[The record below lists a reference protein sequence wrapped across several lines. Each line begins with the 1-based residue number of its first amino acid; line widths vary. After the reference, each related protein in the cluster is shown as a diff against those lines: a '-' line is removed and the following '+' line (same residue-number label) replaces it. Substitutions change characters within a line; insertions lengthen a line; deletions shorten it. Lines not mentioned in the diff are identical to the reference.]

1 MDKDYKICLVDEC
14 QSEQHLRGWC
24 RKHYER
30 WRRHGDPLKFIRAS
44 TPEESFEKYAKWHNG
59 CLVWNGYGNNDGYGR
74 ISVKG
79 RQILVHRHV
88 WEKASGAIPEGMQ
101 IDHICHNRGCVN
113 IEHLRLVT
121 IQQNQF
127 NRSGAQVNS
136 KSGVRNVHKFGEKWR
151 VVVTRHGVKHHF
163 GLFENVE
170 DAEKV
175 AKQKRSELFGDHSGK

>member
-1 MDKDYKICLVDEC
+1 MVKATRKCSVEDCEMPAKTRD
-14 QSEQHLRGWC
+14 WC
-24 RKHYER
+24 HKHYSR
-30 WRRHGDPLKFIRAS
+30 WLRHGDPMISLRSS
-44 TPEESFEKYAKWHNG
+44 TPEESLKKYTEWRNG
-59 CLVWNGYGNNDGYGR
+59 CLVWNGYGNNNGYGR

-101 IDHICHNRGCVN
+101 IDHVCHNRGCVN

-127 NRSGAQVNS
+127 NRSGAQINS